1 MKFNAFFQAG
11 IITVFIFLAG
21 IMFGVF
27 IDNFRLSEI
36 REGLSKVEV
45 NSNDALLLSLY
56 FQKLGKESCNMALDA
71 NLKFNDKIYN
81 EGLSIENS
89 INANKFTPELEQEWR
104 RYILMQ
110 TQFWLNSIE
119 LKKNC
124 NFNYSNVVH
133 LFNLKDGSPQAIAN
147 KRLQSGIMLSLKEKC
162 GNKIMLIP
170 LTADTDLSVVDAI
183 VNRYN
188 ITTFPAVIINE
199 QKVFQGLTG
208 LEQLNQ
214 ITKC

>member
-1 MKFNAFFQAG
+1 MAINAFFKAG

-21 IMFGVF
+21 IMLGIF
-27 IDNFRLSEI
+27 IDNFRVSEI

-45 NSNDALLLSLY
+45 NSNDALLLALY
-56 FQKLGKESCNMALDA
+56 FQKLGKESCSIALDA
-71 NLKFNDKIYN
+71 NLKFNDKIYSQ
-81 EGLSIENS
+81 GLSIENS
-89 INANKFTPELEQEWR
+89 IEANKFTPEVEQEWR

-119 LKKNC
+119 LKKTC

-133 LFNLKDGSPQAIAN
+133 LFQLKDGGPQAVAN
-147 KRLQSGIMLSLKEKC
+147 KKLQSQIMLSLKEKC

-170 LTADTDLSVVDAI
+170 MTADTDLSVVDAI
-183 VNRYN
+183 VARYN
-188 ITTFPAVIINE
+188 ITKYPAIIINE
-199 QKVFQGLTG
+199 QKVFQGLTS
-208 LEQLNQ
+208 LEQLNE